1 MSKFIKKV
9 ILVLFLF
16 LILFIGILE
25 YFLEEITIDGWLGFL
40 GGYLGVLGAIFTIN
54 LENKK

>member
-25 YFLEEITIDGWLGFL
+25 YFLEEITIDGSFRSYFYYKFG
-40 GGYLGVLGAIFTIN
+40 
-54 LENKK
+54 K